1 MEENDIDRILAASFT
16 GEKLSE
22 EERCL
27 LEEWKQEDGH
37 KWFEN
42 ELHELKELGKD
53 LKSREDKNLVF
64 ARIEKN
70 VRKQRKGRLFIRWSS
85 IAASILL
92 LAGVVGYLMYSQES
106 EDKTMQLVNIG
117 PGSPKAELVL
127 PQGQVIELDSSSR
140 EILLANHQSKV
151 TSSKN
156 TLIYGGDTDS
166 VAVEYH
172 TVRIPLGG
180 EFSLQLS
187 DNTRVYLNS
196 GSSLRY
202 PVRFAGGGREVFLT
216 GEGFFEVTK
225 DNERP
230 FIVKTEDVD
239 VSVLGTSFNVNAYPD
254 EKMVATTLVEGKVRV
269 GYGTQKYD
277 LDPGMRLVYD
287 RENGTADVRVVDTE
301 LYTSWKDGYYYFK
314 QESLEKI
321 MDVLARWYNLNVF
334 FQNSELKSMEFGGR
348 LRRYENISYLL
359 EKMEGTQDVK
369 FVINGNTII
378 IKRKTD

>member
-92 LAGVVGYLMYSQES
+92 LVGVVGYLMYSQES

-202 PVRFAGGGREVFLT
+202 PVRFAGGVREVF
-216 GEGFFEVTK
+216 
-225 DNERP
+225 
-230 FIVKTEDVD
+230 
-239 VSVLGTSFNVNAYPD
+239 
-254 EKMVATTLVEGKVRV
+254 
-269 GYGTQKYD
+269 
-277 LDPGMRLVYD
+277 
-287 RENGTADVRVVDTE
+287 
-301 LYTSWKDGYYYFK
+301 
-314 QESLEKI
+314 
-321 MDVLARWYNLNVF
+321 
-334 FQNSELKSMEFGGR
+334 
-348 LRRYENISYLL
+348 
-359 EKMEGTQDVK
+359 
-369 FVINGNTII
+369 
-378 IKRKTD
+378 

>member
-1 MEENDIDRILAASFT
+1 M
-16 GEKLSE
+16 
-22 EERCL
+22 
-27 LEEWKQEDGH
+27 
-37 KWFEN
+37 
-42 ELHELKELGKD
+42 
-53 LKSREDKNLVF
+53 
-64 ARIEKN
+64 
-70 VRKQRKGRLFIRWSS
+70 
-85 IAASILL
+85 
-92 LAGVVGYLMYSQES
+92 
-106 EDKTMQLVNIG
+106 
-117 PGSPKAELVL
+117 
-127 PQGQVIELDSSSR
+127 
-140 EILLANHQSKV
+140 
-151 TSSKN
+151 
-156 TLIYGGDTDS
+156 
-166 VAVEYH
+166 
-172 TVRIPLGG
+172 
-180 EFSLQLS
+180 
-187 DNTRVYLNS
+187 
-196 GSSLRY
+196 
-202 PVRFAGGGREVFLT
+202 T

>member
-92 LAGVVGYLMYSQES
+92 LVGVVGYLMYSQES

-202 PVRFAGGGREVFLT
+202 PVRFAGGVREVFLT

-225 DNERP
+225 DSERP

-239 VSVLGTSFNVNAYPD
+239 VSVLGTSFNVNTHK
-254 EKMVATTLVEGKVRV
+254 EGGIQTVLVEGRV
-269 GYGTQKYD
+269 GIKLPNYEHI
-277 LDPGMRLVYD
+277 LSPGSWARFN
-287 RENGTADVRVVDTE
+287 RERGEIEVRSVDVQQYVAWTKGIFAFE
-301 LYTSWKDGYYYFK
+301 E
-314 QESLEKI
+314 ESLEQI
-321 MDVLARWYNLNVF
+321 MNTLSLWYDVDVF
-334 FQNSELKSMEFGGR
+334 YETDSVKQLHFSGHLGR
-348 LRRYENISYLL
+348 YKEIRDILDAITEAT
-359 EKMEGTQDVK
+359 GVK
-369 FVINGNTII
+369 FSIKERII
-378 IKRKTD
+378 IVTK